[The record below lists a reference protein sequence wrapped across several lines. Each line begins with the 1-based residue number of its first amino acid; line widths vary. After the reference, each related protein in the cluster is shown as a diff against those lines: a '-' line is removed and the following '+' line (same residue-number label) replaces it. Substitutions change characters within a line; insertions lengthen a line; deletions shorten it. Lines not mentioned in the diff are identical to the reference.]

1 VKPAP
6 FRYLR
11 PTGIDEAL
19 AMLAD
24 DENARPLAGGQ
35 SLLALM
41 NLRLARP
48 SALVD
53 IGQLPLRF
61 IDGLSDG
68 LCIGALVTH
77 AELESSPIVR
87 ARAPLLAKVARAVG
101 HLAIRSRGTLGGSLA
116 HADPAAEELAAAMA
130 LDAQLEIRS
139 VRGTRH
145 LNAVDLAVG
154 PWTTVLEHDELIV
167 AVTFPATIAHWGFSE
182 FTRRT
187 GDFAIAGACAVA
199 SAGVLRV
206 IVFGP
211 CPTPHGITLATVDPV
226 AAGAAAAAE
235 IHLTEDE
242 DPDWRRAL
250 IAHEVETAVAAALER
265 AP

>member
-1 VKPAP
+1 MKPAP

-11 PTGIDEAL
+11 PAGIDEAL
-19 AMLAD
+19 AMLAN

-61 IDGLSDG
+61 IEQQSDG
-68 LCIGALVTH
+68 LRVGALVTH
-77 AELESSPIVR
+77 AELERSPHVR
-87 ARAPLLAKVARAVG
+87 ARAPLLAEVARAVG

-130 LDAQLEIRS
+130 LDAQLEVRS
-139 VRGTRH
+139 VRGTRT
-145 LNAVDLAVG
+145 LSAADLAVG
-154 PWTTVLEHDELIV
+154 PWTTVLEPDELIV
-167 AVTFPATIAHWGFSE
+167 AVTFPGKLAHWGFSE

-206 IVFGP
+206 IVFGV
-211 CPTPHGITLATVDPV
+211 CPTPHALTLATVDPV
-226 AAGAAAAAE
+226 AAGAAAAAKVK
-235 IHLTEDE
+235 LTEDD

-250 IAHEVETAVAAALER
+250 IAHEVEAAAAAALGR